1 MAEKEKSKKSSEFSR
16 IEIAYHGKRTD
27 ARDRSSED
35 PIRHTL
41 PRANLSTP
49 PIQQVPKQNSN
60 SDEENNSDKSS
71 TKKRRSFR
79 SKRSKSK
86 EKERRASR
94 ERELE
99 RSRGK
104 DPPKSLESTSS
115 SASSPPVSMP
125 TTVEMTFEVLRP
137 GIGYASKS
145 EDENSPVPKKKSSTF
160 QFWRDQQLK
169 KAEAK
174 QAQLEASAEARKSD
188 NNVTLSSLPVKSPKP
203 ERVVVK
209 DGASATSDK
218 KFGRSSSLSALFSAF
233 SRKKSSQKTDRK
245 FSTDILVKSSP
256 LSPDFHASIM
266 QGTEESSQPESLIQ
280 EVPEESPEM
289 PRTSK
294 SPLQAWRMYRQKT
307 HPEHFREIP
316 PTVPELSN
324 ESSEAEPITLNLVS
338 PPNETHR
345 PQTADPEIPTP
356 DYDQMSVASSGA
368 SSFMS
373 ARYFYNRATDSSMEE
388 LRPQGPHYYGYNFSA
403 ASRGSATA
411 TPPIRS
417 SSQFNIPRYAIK
429 SRTRSLLS
437 ASPRLE
443 HIGGCGGSSRSP
455 STDSIFGGGSR
466 MGGGSNFGS
475 NDSQIWYQNYQTD
488 SFPHNAVF
496 GEEDFKGHSVDG
508 RIHHIKGET
517 YTQLKFDFLVF
528 RLNKVETRFPLV
540 HISVIS

>member
-1 MAEKEKSKKSSEFSR
+1 MAEKEKPKKSTEFSR

-49 PIQQVPKQNSN
+49 PIQQLPKQNSN
-60 SDEENNSDKSS
+60 SDEEDNSDKSS

-99 RSRGK
+99 RSRGR
-104 DPPKSLESTSS
+104 DPPKSLESASS
-115 SASSPPVSMP
+115 STSSPPVSMP
-125 TTVEMTFEVLRP
+125 TTVEMNFEVLRP
-137 GIGYASKS
+137 GTSYGSKS
-145 EDENSPVPKKKSSTF
+145 EEESSPVPKKKSSTF

-188 NNVTLSSLPVKSPKP
+188 NNVTVSSLPIKSPKP

-209 DGASATSDK
+209 DGASATTTTSTSDK

-245 FSTDILVKSSP
+245 LSKDILDESSP

-266 QGTEESSQPESLIQ
+266 QGTEGSSQPESQIQ

-289 PRTSK
+289 SRTSK
-294 SPLQAWRMYRQKT
+294 SPLQAWRLYRQKT
-307 HPEHFREIP
+307 HPELLREIP

-324 ESSEAEPITLNLVS
+324 ENSEAEPITLNLVS

-345 PQTADPEIPTP
+345 PPTADPEIPTP

-388 LRPQGPHYYGYNFSA
+388 LRPQGPHYYGYNFS
-403 ASRGSATA
+403 RGSVTA

-443 HIGGCGGSSRSP
+443 HIGGPGGSSRSP

-475 NDSQIWYQNYQTD
+475 NDSQIWYQNYQSD
-488 SFPHNAVF
+488 AFPHDAVF
-496 GEEDFKGHSVDG
+496 GDEDFKGHSVDG

-517 YTQLKFDFLVF
+517 ST
-528 RLNKVETRFPLV
+528 
-540 HISVIS
+540 